1 MSDPT
6 LNTFENSMKS
16 LDEMIKKLEI
26 KLGKNHSISPF
37 DELRKKYNKD

>member
-1 MSDPT
+1 MSVST

-16 LDEMIKKLEI
+16 IDDMIKKLEI

-37 DELRKKYNKD
+37 DALRKKYNKD